1 MNEKSD
7 NRALLVDL
15 RKENSK
21 LKIEAQLRK
30 SLSLQLEKQ
39 RQAIAKAKTA
49 AQQKSDELQLISTQ
63 LAKYLSPQLHKR
75 IFDAKQSVQVKSER
89 KKLTIFFSD
98 LVGFTSMS
106 ERLESEEVTALLNFY
121 LDEMSKIALEF
132 GGTIDKFVGDAI
144 MVFFGDPETQGAET
158 DAIKCLNMAI
168 KMQNRMATLSK
179 EWSKKY
185 NLHSPLQV
193 RIGLSS
199 GFCTVGNFGS
209 SDRLDYTAIG
219 SPVNLAARVQSAAS
233 PSSILISE
241 DTYSL
246 VKEHFGFGTPI
257 ELNFKGIGHSVICY
271 QVVDT
276 DGERVLDKEINGENF
291 ILKLNEHDFS
301 KSDWTELAEIV
312 KKLDPRNRSA

>member
-7 NRALLVDL
+7 NRALLLDL

-179 EWSKKY
+179 EWSKIIK
-185 NLHSPLQV
+185 
-193 RIGLSS
+193 
-199 GFCTVGNFGS
+199 F
-209 SDRLDYTAIG
+209 
-219 SPVNLAARVQSAAS
+219 
-233 PSSILISE
+233 SI
-241 DTYSL
+241 
-246 VKEHFGFGTPI
+246 K
-257 ELNFKGIGHSVICY
+257 
-271 QVVDT
+271 
-276 DGERVLDKEINGENF
+276 
-291 ILKLNEHDFS
+291 
-301 KSDWTELAEIV
+301 
-312 KKLDPRNRSA
+312 

>member
-1 MNEKSD
+1 MSEKSGQND
-7 NRALLVDL
+7 VLRDI

-39 RQAIAKAKTA
+39 RLAIAKAKTA

-63 LAKYLSPQLHKR
+63 LSKYLSPQLHKR
-75 IFDAKQSVQVKSER
+75 IFDDKQSVQVKSER

-121 LDEMSKIALEF
+121 LDEMSTIALEF

-144 MVFFGDPETQGAET
+144 MVFFGDPETQGAEA
-158 DAIKCLNMAI
+158 DAINCLKMAI
-168 KMQNRMATLSK
+168 KMQDRMTTLTK
-179 EWSKKY
+179 EWGKKY

-271 QVVDT
+271 QVLDT
-276 DGERVLDKEINGENF
+276 DGERALNKEINGKNF
-291 ILKLNEHDFS
+291 ILKLNEHNFS
-301 KSDWTELAEIV
+301 TSDLAELTEIV
-312 KKLDPRNRSA
+312 TRLNPNDKSV